1 MKAELVVRGGL
12 LDGAPRDV
20 LVSGGT
26 IVAVTEAGAGGS
38 AAKVIDATGLAV
50 LPGAVDAHV
59 HFDAPG
65 RDDWEGWATG
75 SLAAAAGGVT
85 TVVDMPIDSDPP
97 TTHADAVVAKRGEA
111 ERASLVDFAFWGG
124 LVPENS
130 DALGPL
136 LDSGVVG
143 LKAFLCDSGWPE
155 FPACDADALALGM
168 AAAARAGLP
177 VAVHCEDSSL
187 FGGGGSER
195 PVASEV
201 AAVSRAGA
209 SAVAHGARLH
219 VVHCSSPDAVL
230 EAKRWAGT
238 TVETCPHYL
247 TLNRDDVRRIGSD
260 AVCCPPVRTEV
271 DRRRMV
277 ALAAD
282 GTIDNVA
289 SDHSPCPPALKEG
302 PNPFAG
308 VSGVETTLSV
318 LLSLMSRD
326 LLSLRDIVRLR
337 GAAAALCGLAHK
349 GAVVP
354 GYDAD
359 LALVDVGAT
368 WTVSPETLHSRH
380 RRSPFLGRALPGV
393 VVATIVAGEVVYE
406 AGGQA
411 AEPCGRFLTPGV
423 SANNAREKER
433 S

>member
-1 MKAELVVRGGL
+1 MKAELVVRGGMV
-12 LDGAPRDV
+12 DEAERDV
-20 LVSGGT
+20 VVSRGT
-26 IVAVTEAGAGGS
+26 IVAVTEPGTGGA
-38 AAKVIDATGLAV
+38 ARKVIDATGLAV

-65 RDDWEGWATG
+65 REEWEGWATG

-97 TTHADAVVAKRGEA
+97 TTDAGAVQAKRAVA
-111 ERASLVDFAFWGG
+111 ETSSLVDFALWGG
-124 LVPENS
+124 LTPQNAG
-130 DALGPL
+130 ALGPL
-136 LDSGVVG
+136 LDAGVVG

-155 FPACDADALALGM
+155 FPACDSATLALGM
-168 AAAARAGLP
+168 AAAGRAGLP
-177 VAVHCEDSSL
+177 TAVHCEEPSL
-187 FGGGGSER
+187 FAAGGSER

-201 AAVSRAGA
+201 AAVAQAGA

-247 TLNRDDVRRIGSD
+247 ALNEDDVSRIGAD
-260 AVCCPPVRTEV
+260 AACCPPVRSES

-277 ALAAD
+277 ALVAD
-282 GTIDNVA
+282 GTIDSVA

-302 PNPFAG
+302 PSPFAG

-318 LLSLMSRD
+318 LLSLGQ
-326 LLSLRDIVRLR
+326 LSLRDIVRLR
-337 GAAAALCGLAHK
+337 GAAAALCGLARK
-349 GAVVP
+349 GEVAP

-359 LALVDVGAT
+359 LALVDLGAT
-368 WTVSPETLHSRH
+368 WTVAAETLHSRH
-380 RRSPFLGRALPGV
+380 RRSPFLGRVLPGV
-393 VVATIVAGEVVYE
+393 VVATIVGGVVVYE

-411 AEPCGRFLTPGV
+411 AEPSGRFLTPG
-423 SANNAREKER
+423 ALGRNPREMER
-433 S
+433 SS

>member
-1 MKAELVVRGGL
+1 MKAELIVRGGL
-12 LDGAPRDV
+12 VDGAPRDV
-20 LVSGGT
+20 VVSGGS
-26 IVAVTEAGAGGS
+26 IVAVTEPGAGG
-38 AAKVIDATGLAV
+38 AAALVRDATGLAV

-97 TTHADAVVAKRGEA
+97 TTHADAVAAKRAEA
-111 ERASLVDFAFWGG
+111 ERASLVDFALWGG
-124 LVPENS
+124 LVPENVRS
-130 DALGPL
+130 LGPL

-155 FPACDADALALGM
+155 FPACDADALSGGM
-168 AAAARAGLP
+168 AMAGRAGLP
-177 VAVHCEDSSL
+177 VAVHCEEPTL
-187 FGGGGSER
+187 FLGGGSER

-201 AAVSRAGA
+201 AAVARAGA
-209 SAVAHGARLH
+209 SASAHGAHLH

-230 EAKRWAGT
+230 EAKRWART
-238 TVETCPHYL
+238 TVETCGHYL
-247 TLNRDDVRRIGSD
+247 ALNQEDVRRIGSD
-260 AVCCPPVRTEV
+260 AVCCPPVRGEG

-282 GTIDNVA
+282 GTIDSVA

-308 VSGVETTLSV
+308 VTGVETTLSV
-318 LLSLMSRD
+318 LLSLVSRG
-326 LLSLRDIVRLR
+326 LLSLRDVVRLR
-337 GAAAALCGLAHK
+337 GAAAPLCRLARK
-349 GAVVP
+349 GAVAP
-354 GYDAD
+354 GFDAD

-368 WTVSPETLHSRH
+368 WTVAPETLHSRH
-380 RRSPFLGRALPGV
+380 RRSPFLGRTLPGV
-393 VVATIVAGEVVYE
+393 VVATIVAGVVVYE
-406 AGGQA
+406 AGVQA
-411 AEPCGRFLTPGV
+411 AEPSGRFLTPGV
-423 SANNAREKER
+423 PGCGTPEKET